1 MKGKFL
7 IIVLSSVVLVVLGA
21 VALGLSVL
29 IRQNRIVVI
38 EEPYVVYSDLRIVPL
53 SSVYSDPA
61 VKGVV
66 SKKDLERILNYKAD
80 ASVPF
85 GKCFANEKR
94 R

>member
-1 MKGKFL
+1 MKDKSF
-7 IIVLSSVVLVVLGA
+7 IIILSSVVLSV

-29 IRQNRIVVI
+29 IKQNRIVVI
-38 EEPYVVYSDLRIVPL
+38 EDPYVVYSDLRIVPL

-66 SKKDLERILNYKAD
+66 SKKDLERMLNYKVD

-85 GKCFANEKR
+85 GKYFTSER
-94 R
+94 RK

>member
-1 MKGKFL
+1 MKDKSF
-7 IIVLSSVVLVVLGA
+7 IILLLSVVLSG
-21 VALGLSVL
+21 VALCLSLGLL
-29 IRQNRIVVI
+29 IKQNRIVFV
-38 EEPYVVYSDLRIVPL
+38 EDPYVVYSDLRIVPL

-85 GKCFANEKR
+85 GKYFTNER
-94 R
+94 RK